1 MGDQDEKANAALPD
15 CASRVFSQPRLWKLL
30 EILVIAFAVGVGD
43 RSAPAAT
50 TSPSIKADQRSGTTT
65 GKSSSASASSI
76 KAVLT
81 DAPLVPPPIK
91 RKQSAKLIVELEV
104 TEVNLPIS
112 EGVEYTFWTFGGKVP
127 GKFIRVRQGDT
138 VEFHLLNH
146 PDSRFPHNID
156 LHAVTGPGGGAGS
169 SNTPPGHQTQFTF
182 KALKSGL
189 YVYHCATA
197 PVGEHV
203 ANGMYGLILV
213 EPPGGLAP
221 VDREYYVMQSDFY
234 TVGKYREQGHQPFDM
249 VKAVEE
255 HPTYVVFNGAEGA
268 LLGEHSLK
276 AKVGER
282 IRLFVGNGG
291 PNLVSSFHVIGEIFD
306 RVYTEAGNRYQENVQ
321 TTLVPAGGATIVEF
335 RVDVPGSYKLV
346 DHSILRA
353 FNKGALGEL
362 KVEGSENKAIY
373 PGKQA
378 ESEYHATKAPVP
390 RTATEMSTNA
400 PPTNDPSAHV
410 AAGGTLY
417 KTYCMGCHQAE
428 GQGIQG
434 TFPPL
439 AKSDYLMADKSRAI
453 ETVLNGLAGSI
464 EVNGQHYTGVMPPMG
479 HLKDDQIADI
489 LNYVRHSWSNEG
501 DAVSTADVAAAR
513 AKTSH

>member
-1 MGDQDEKANAALPD
+1 MNELDRKGSDALSKSVHA
-15 CASRVFSQPRLWKLL
+15 CFLRQSVRKLL
-30 EILVIAFAVGVGD
+30 LLLSVACVLGAFD
-43 RSAPAAT
+43 QSARVAQASPAT
-50 TSPSIKADQRSGTTT
+50 KVEK
-65 GKSSSASASSI
+65 KSSTAKAKSSAAPSSSL

-81 DAPLVPPPIK
+81 DAPLVPPPVK
-91 RKQSAKLIVELEV
+91 RSQPARVIVELEV

-127 GKFIRVRQGDT
+127 GKFIRVREGDT
-138 VEFHLLNH
+138 VEFHLMNH

-156 LHAVTGPGGGAGS
+156 LHAVTGPGGGAAS
-169 SNTPPGHQTQFTF
+169 SNTPPGHRTQFTF
-182 KALKSGL
+182 TALNPGL

-213 EPPGGLAP
+213 EPAGGLAP

-234 TVGKYREQGHQPFDM
+234 TVGKYREHGHQVFDM
-249 VKAVEE
+249 GKAVDE
-255 HPTYVVFNGAEGA
+255 HPTYVVFNGAEGS
-268 LLGEHSLK
+268 LLGEKALK

-306 RVYTEAGNRYQENVQ
+306 RVYAEAGTRYSEHIQ
-321 TTLVPAGGATIVEF
+321 TTLVPAGGAAIVEF
-335 RVDVPGSYKLV
+335 KVNVPGSYKLV

-362 KVEGSENKAIY
+362 KVEGPENKAVY
-373 PGKQA
+373 SGSQGV
-378 ESEYHATKAPVP
+378 SEYHAKGTSASPTSTVMPMKTPG
-390 RTATEMSTNA
+390 TEG
-400 PPTNDPSAHV
+400 PSQI

-428 GQGIQG
+428 GEGMPG

-439 AKSDYLMADKSRAI
+439 AKSDYLMADKTRSI
-453 ETVLNGLAGSI
+453 EIVLNGHSGPI
-464 EVNGQHYTGVMPPMG
+464 KVNDQDYNGVMPPMG
-479 HLKDDQIADI
+479 HLKDDEIAAI
-489 LNYVRHSWSNEG
+489 LTYVRNSWGNEG
-501 DAVSTADVAAAR
+501 DPVSVAEVASVR

>member
-1 MGDQDEKANAALPD
+1 MSSQCERSSESLSDCGSQALCQRPW
-15 CASRVFSQPRLWKLL
+15 SLLGVF
-30 EILVIAFAVGVGD
+30 VIAVAVALSSSLVVMDIASASDKSGKKGGTPTD
-43 RSAPAAT
+43 KSDSAPA
-50 TSPSIKADQRSGTTT
+50 SSMKAM
-65 GKSSSASASSI
+65 
-76 KAVLT
+76 LT
-81 DAPLVPPPIK
+81 DAPLVPAPIK
-91 RKQSAKLIVELEV
+91 RKQAAKLIVELEV

-112 EGVEYTFWTFGGKVP
+112 DGVEYTFWTFGGKVP

-156 LHAVTGPGGGAGS
+156 LHAVTGPGGGAAS
-169 SNTPPGHQTQFTF
+169 SNTPPGHRTQFTF
-182 KALKSGL
+182 MALNPGL

-213 EPPGGLAP
+213 EPTGGLPP
-221 VDREYYVMQSDFY
+221 VDREYYVLQSDFY
-234 TVGKYREQGHQPFDM
+234 TAGKYREQGHQDFDFA
-249 VKAVEE
+249 KAIEE

-268 LLGEHSLK
+268 LMGDHALT

-306 RVYTEAGNRYQENVQ
+306 RVYTEGGNHYQENVQ
-321 TTLVPAGGATIVEF
+321 TTLVPAGGAAIVEF
-335 RVDVPGSYKLV
+335 KVDVPGSYKLV

-362 KVEGSENKAIY
+362 KVDGPENKALY
-373 PGKQA
+373 SGKQA
-378 ESEYHATKAPVP
+378 ESEYHAT
-390 RTATEMSTNA
+390 TASAAAAATTSMSANA
-400 PPTNDPSAHV
+400 PSPDDPSTRI
-410 AAGGTLY
+410 AAGGKLY

-428 GQGIQG
+428 GQGIPG

-439 AKSDYLMADKSRAI
+439 AKSDYLADKSRAI
-453 ETVLNGLAGSI
+453 QTLLNGLTGPI
-464 EVNGQHYTGVMPPMG
+464 EVNGQRYNGVMPPMA
-479 HLKDDQIADI
+479 HLKDDEIADI
-489 LNYVRHSWSNEG
+489 LSYVRQSWGNEG
-501 DAVSTADVAAAR
+501 DAVSASDVAAHRRKAS
-513 AKTSH
+513 K

>member
-1 MGDQDEKANAALPD
+1 MDAQVAQL
-15 CASRVFSQPRLWKLL
+15 RFWKVTAILL
-30 EILVIAFAVGVGD
+30 IAFAVGVGD
-43 RSAPAAT
+43 RSALSAT
-50 TSPSIKADQRSGTTT
+50 PSTKGDQKKTGTPS
-65 GKSSSASASSI
+65 GKSSNAPTSSQ

-81 DAPLVPPPIK
+81 DAPLVPPPIT
-91 RKQSAKLIVELEV
+91 RKQPTKLIVELEV

-138 VEFHLLNH
+138 VEFHLMNH

-156 LHAVTGPGGGAGS
+156 LHAVTGPGGGAAS
-169 SNTPPGHQTQFTF
+169 SNTAPGRQTQFAF
-182 KALKSGL
+182 QALNPGL

-213 EPPGGLAP
+213 EPTGGLAP
-221 VDREYYVMQSDFY
+221 VDREYYVLQSDFY
-234 TVGKYREQGHQPFDM
+234 TAGKYREQGHQAFDM
-249 VKAVEE
+249 AKAIEE
-255 HPTYVVFNGAEGA
+255 QATYVVFNGAEGA
-268 LLGEHSLK
+268 LLGEHALK

-282 IRLFVGNGG
+282 VRLFVGNGG

-306 RVYTEAGNRYQENVQ
+306 RVYTEAGTHFQEQVQ
-321 TTLVPAGGATIVEF
+321 TTLVPAGGAAIVEF
-335 RVDVPGSYKLV
+335 KVEVPGSYKLV

-362 KVEGSENKAIY
+362 KVEGPENKAVY
-373 PGKQA
+373 SGKQE
-378 ESEYHATKAPVP
+378 ESDYHATKSVAH
-390 RTATEMSTNA
+390 TATSMSSQA
-400 PPTNDPSAHV
+400 PPANDPSARLV
-410 AAGGTLY
+410 AGGTLY

-428 GQGIQG
+428 GQGMQG

-439 AKSDYLMADKSRAI
+439 AKSDYLMTDKSRAV
-453 ETVLNGLAGSI
+453 ETIVNGLTGAI
-464 EVNGQHYTGVMPPMG
+464 EVNGQRYNGVMPPMG

-489 LNYVRHSWSNEG
+489 LSYVRHSWGNDG
-501 DAVSTADVAAAR
+501 DVVSAAEVAAVR
-513 AKTSH
+513 ATTSH